1 MAMESMPSAWIRSSS
16 SGIRLAPSRREYSLC
31 VWRWTND
38 TWAKYRR
45 ARALSKRCRAVSCAV
60 MWWVA
65 LAFTL
70 GFMALFQLLTR
81 AGPLEARATL
91 ALGFLLLAAHLG
103 GELAKRFR
111 LPRITG
117 FLITG
122 FVVGPAWLGLVRS
135 DEVPALGFIADAAV
149 ALIAFTAGSHLTLE
163 TLRRDR
169 AALARLSA
177 ATILFP
183 FVIVALVTLSVS
195 PWFPLTV
202 HQPLGDALAVAL
214 VLGTFAAASS
224 PSLTVALMDELDTR
238 GEGGG
243 GSAFARGI
251 LGVTA
256 LKDVIVIGLFA
267 LVLALARPLASRGA
281 VDLAV
286 AWTTLLHAA
295 GSIAVGAALGFAVSR
310 YLRLLGRDT
319 PLVLVAV
326 AFLTAQVAR
335 LLGLEVL
342 LVALT
347 AGFYVENLAPAEGAR
362 LRSQLKRASLPVYT
376 VFFALAGAGFQA
388 EQLRFLEDNWGWVLL
403 LVALRALG
411 LRVGTRFAGRSP
423 AVPAAHRAF
432 PEWGVSLEALIV
444 VMIGVHEIVGPICFR
459 RALRLTG
466 EVTEG
471 EHVTQRDDAA
481 EPALVP
487 GGGGGG
493 SV

>member
-1 MAMESMPSAWIRSSS
+1 MARESMPSAWIRSSS

-45 ARALSKRCRAVSCAV
+45 ARALSKPRRLVSCAV

-103 GELAKRFR
+103 GELAKRLR

-149 ALIAFTAGSHLTLE
+149 AWIAFTAGSHLTLE

-177 ATILFP
+177 ATILFS

-202 HQPLGDALAVAL
+202 HQPLGDGLAVAL
-214 VLGTFAAASS
+214 VLGTIAAASS

-238 GEGGG
+238 GEGG
-243 GSAFARGI
+243 SAFARGV

-256 LKDVIVIGLFA
+256 LKDALVVVLFA
-267 LVLALARPLASRGA
+267 LGLALARPLASGGA
-281 VDLAV
+281 VDLGV

-295 GSIAVGAALGFAVSR
+295 GSLAVGAALGFAVSR

-342 LVALT
+342 FVALT
-347 AGFYVENLAPAEGAR
+347 AGFYVENFAPAEGAR
-362 LRSQLKRASLPVYT
+362 LRGQLKRAGLPVSP
-376 VFFALAGAGFQA
+376 VCFALAGAG
-388 EQLRFLEDNWGWVLL
+388 
-403 LVALRALG
+403 
-411 LRVGTRFAGRSP
+411 
-423 AVPAAHRAF
+423 
-432 PEWGVSLEALIV
+432 
-444 VMIGVHEIVGPICFR
+444 
-459 RALRLTG
+459 
-466 EVTEG
+466 
-471 EHVTQRDDAA
+471 
-481 EPALVP
+481 
-487 GGGGGG
+487 
-493 SV
+493 

>member
-1 MAMESMPSAWIRSSS
+1 
-16 SGIRLAPSRREYSLC
+16 
-31 VWRWTND
+31 
-38 TWAKYRR
+38 
-45 ARALSKRCRAVSCAV
+45 

-103 GELAKRFR
+103 GELAKRLR

-214 VLGTFAAASS
+214 VLGTIAAASS

-238 GEGGG
+238 GEGG
-243 GSAFARGI
+243 SAFARGV

-256 LKDVIVIGLFA
+256 LKDALVVVLFA
-267 LVLALARPLASRGA
+267 LGLALARPLASGGA
-281 VDLAV
+281 VDLGV

-295 GSIAVGAALGFAVSR
+295 GSLAVGAALGFAVSR

-342 LVALT
+342 FVALT
-347 AGFYVENLAPAEGAR
+347 AGFYVENFAPAEGAR
-362 LRSQLKRASLPVYT
+362 LRGQLKRAGLPVYT

-388 EQLRFLEDNWGWVLL
+388 EQLKFLEDNWGWVLL

-411 LRVGTRFAGRSP
+411 LRLGTRFAGRSSS
-423 AVPAAHRAF
+423 VPADLASHGWLGLISQAGVTFGLAAAARRAF

-481 EPALVP
+481 EPALAP

-493 SV
+493 GL